1 MEPSVVD
8 ARNDLRAKLL
18 RQPWWLEYTAGLFP
32 VIAIVFLLRSF
43 LFEPFRIPSGS
54 MLPTLHVGDFILVN
68 KYDYGLRLPVANTK
82 VLEIGAP
89 KRGDV
94 IVFRY
99 PVDTSIDY
107 IKRVVGVPGDTVEYR
122 NKVLYVNGV
131 EQKLA
136 APRDF
141 IDENTMVTLTEYDE
155 TLGDVTH
162 LVAFDHRRPSW
173 VPEGA
178 ISKKEPSCTY
188 NDAGFICKVP
198 EGHYF
203 AMGDNRDN
211 SEDSRYWGFVPDEN
225 LVGARRPHLGQLRRH
240 VARGR
245 FPLKSLTFPNAE
257 RHRSAFSLPP
267 RSPKCGADVRK
278 PPDGIKPLSNG
289 RHSET
294 TCFHSTNS
302 KNASAMRSKTR
313 NCSIGRART
322 GRFRP
327 TTTNASNSSGTR
339 F

>member
-1 MEPSVVD
+1 MNFALILFILTVVTGIFYVAERMKFLPERRAKAEEAVRRFEEDNHEALDRMEPSVVD

-68 KYDYGLRLPVANTK
+68 KYEYGLRLPVANTK

-155 TLGDVTH
+155 TLGDVNH

-188 NDAGFICKVP
+188 HETGFICKVP

-225 LVGARRPHLGQLRRH
+225 LVG
-240 VARGR
+240 
-245 FPLKSLTFPNAE
+245 
-257 RHRSAFSLPP
+257 
-267 RSPKCGADVRK
+267 
-278 PPDGIKPLSNG
+278 
-289 RHSET
+289 
-294 TCFHSTNS
+294 
-302 KNASAMRSKTR
+302 
-313 NCSIGRART
+313 RAVLIWANFGDMSRV
-322 GRFRP
+322 GGFR
-327 TTTNASNSSGTR
+327 
-339 F
+339 

>member
-1 MEPSVVD
+1 MNFALILFVLTVVTGIFYVAERMKFLPERRAKAEEAVRRFEEDNREALERMEPSVVD

-203 AMGDNRDN
+203 AMGDTRDN

-225 LVGARRPHLGQLRRH
+225 LVG
-240 VARGR
+240 
-245 FPLKSLTFPNAE
+245 
-257 RHRSAFSLPP
+257 
-267 RSPKCGADVRK
+267 
-278 PPDGIKPLSNG
+278 
-289 RHSET
+289 
-294 TCFHSTNS
+294 
-302 KNASAMRSKTR
+302 
-313 NCSIGRART
+313 RAVLIWANFGDMSRV
-322 GRFRP
+322 GGFR
-327 TTTNASNSSGTR
+327 
-339 F
+339 